1 MGITMKKSTIAKR
14 ILICLILAAVIGS
27 IIYVVFTKNRVNLY
41 DDNRIT
47 GNTSGNLLN
56 GGLFCENEGKIYFA
70 NPYDGNRLYCMNND
84 LTSIKKLF
92 DDRVSYINSAEK
104 YIFYTRRNDQ

>member
-47 GNTSGNLLN
+47 GNTSGNLLM
-56 GGLFCENEGKIYFA
+56 EGF
-70 NPYDGNRLYCMNND
+70 
-84 LTSIKKLF
+84 
-92 DDRVSYINSAEK
+92 SAK
-104 YIFYTRRNDQ
+104 MRAKFILQIHMMATGCIV